1 LILLPGRTLV
11 PRRCPCVNHKLY
23 TLGTGAEYNVSAS
36 ITRGQL
42 LSRSAKGGATLL
54 VAGSAVGR
62 FAATAAAAPLPTGD
76 LAYAR
81 LLVGVELLAADF
93 YTQAIAA
100 SNSSPAITWYLKR
113 AAFNEGEHYA
123 TVAGILSGAGQT
135 PAVAG
140 DIDFSYPAGTFDT
153 QGSIAKLASQL
164 EALSLGAYLG
174 ALGGLETAALAGGMS
189 RIATCEAQH
198 SAYFTTLLGG
208 KTFKSS
214 YPPALTIDQVSDAL
228 DTYTA

>member
-1 LILLPGRTLV
+1 VRID
-11 PRRCPCVNHKLY
+11 
-23 TLGTGAEYNVSAS
+23 VSAA

-54 VAGSAVGR
+54 VAGSALGR
-62 FAATAAAAPLPTGD
+62 FASTAAAAPLPTGD

-93 YTQAIAA
+93 YGQAIAA
-100 SNSSPAITWYLKR
+100 ANSSPAVTWYLKR
-113 AAFNEGEHYA
+113 AAFNEQEHYNS
-123 TVAGILSGAGQT
+123 VAGILSGAGQA

-153 QGSIAKLASQL
+153 QGSIAKLAAQL

-174 ALGGLETAALAGGMS
+174 AIAGLQTVALTGGLAIIAAS
-189 RIATCEAQH
+189 EAQH
-198 SAYFTTLLGG
+198 SSYFTTLLGG
-208 KTFKSS
+208 KSFKSS
-214 YPPALTIDQVSDAL
+214 FPAALTIDQVSDIL
-228 DTYTA
+228 DTFTA